1 MRFNAECVLIALT
14 QTQDAEGNAM
24 YEREETESFC
34 NMYSVSTS
42 SFMAAVSA
50 GLHADAEI
58 ELRSIDYD
66 GQPIVELEGVEY
78 NVERTENTGDL
89 IRLTLAR
96 RLTNEP

>member
-1 MRFNAECVLIALT
+1 MRFNSECMLIELG
-14 QTQDAEGNAM
+14 QTQDDEGNAS
-24 YEREETESFC
+24 YWRVETGAYC
-34 NMYSVSTS
+34 NEYSVSTS
-42 SFMAAVSA
+42 SFMAAKSA

-96 RLTNEP
+96 RLTNE

>member
-1 MRFNAECVLIALT
+1 MRFNAECILIELE
-14 QTQDAEGNAM
+14 QTQDDEGNAS
-24 YEREETESFC
+24 YERIETEAYC
-34 NMYSVSTS
+34 NEYSVSTS
-42 SFMAAVSA
+42 SFMAAKSA

-96 RLTNEP
+96 RLTNE